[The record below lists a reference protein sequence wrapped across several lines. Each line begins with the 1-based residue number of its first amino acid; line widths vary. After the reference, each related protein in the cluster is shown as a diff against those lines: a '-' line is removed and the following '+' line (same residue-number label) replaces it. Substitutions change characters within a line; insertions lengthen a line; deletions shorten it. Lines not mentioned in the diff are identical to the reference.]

1 MQKISSSSSPTKSLV
16 AVATTSPVISPS
28 ANLSIASPP
37 VPVTSDPSP
46 SPYVVNSPPPSSP
59 LATADFV
66 AIIHLSPSI

>member
-16 AVATTSPVISPS
+16 VVATRSPVISPS
-28 ANLSIASPP
+28 ANSSIASPH

-46 SPYVVNSPPPSSP
+46 SPYVVNSPPSSP
-59 LATADFV
+59 PSTADFV